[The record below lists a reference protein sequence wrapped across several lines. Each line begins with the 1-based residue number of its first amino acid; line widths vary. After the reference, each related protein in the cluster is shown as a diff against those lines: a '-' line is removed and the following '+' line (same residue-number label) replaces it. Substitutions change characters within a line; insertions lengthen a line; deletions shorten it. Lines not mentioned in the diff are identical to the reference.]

1 MKCPTLVHCGCSLVL
16 IEISSIIWLNMNKA
30 GLMSLALSFW
40 PAHQREHATQVIG
53 DYKTIKK
60 RHC

>member
-53 DYKTIKK
+53 D
-60 RHC
+60 